1 MLCMCIYYI
10 SDMCTLASVVIFV
23 CREVKDIE
31 CLLLVAA
38 DVCFSCHNAA
48 ALARHSLPSALS
60 RPKDDLLE
68 SLQPPPTIKLEAAT
82 ERHICRQ

>member
-1 MLCMCIYYI
+1 MCA
-10 SDMCTLASVVIFV
+10 LASVVILV

-48 ALARHSLPSALS
+48 ALAGHPLPSALS

-68 SLQPPPTIKLEAAT
+68 SLQLPPSIKLEAAS
-82 ERHICRQ
+82 ERNICRQ